1 MEDATILRRTRPLR
15 RAGLLLACLA
25 SACGN
30 GSHDATPFDQMRE
43 VTAGRLRL
51 RVPPV
56 WEPVAVQGDNDLA
69 AWRVPGQGTGDAR
82 VTVGRFAGGSIEQ
95 NLARWN
101 NQFVQ
106 DPPDNTKPSHGL
118 HFPGRPSFSVL
129 EVQGTYIAE
138 KSPGSREHYNER
150 AWRMIGAAFDLDAQ
164 RPRAKEAGRQVPVQP
179 AGIHYVQLV
188 GPQPTVEWWYF
199 TFSQTVLAS
208 CDRQ

>member
-1 MEDATILRRTRPLR
+1 MSAARHLRR

-30 GSHDATPFDQMRE
+30 GSHDATPFEQMRE

-56 WEPVAVQGDNDLA
+56 WEPITVQGGNELA
-69 AWRVPGQGTGDAR
+69 AWRVPGRGTGDAR
-82 VTVGRFAGGSIEQ
+82 VAVGRFPGGTIEQ
-95 NLARWN
+95 NFARWN
-101 NQFVQ
+101 SQFVQ
-106 DPPDNTKPSHGL
+106 DPPDNCKTSSGL
-118 HFPGRPSFSVL
+118 RFPGRPSFSVV
-129 EVQGTYIAE
+129 EIQGTYIAE

-150 AWRMIGAAFDLDAQ
+150 GWRLIGGAFDLDAQ
-164 RPRAKEAGRQVPVQP
+164 RPRTSEPARQAPVLP

-188 GPQPTVEWWYF
+188 GPQPTVAWWYF

-208 CDRQ
+208 CDER